1 MFQIISLFSATHLGN
16 DIIWALFY
24 QALFATAAS
33 FYHNTNFILPD
44 CAFPRIWQIWPV
56 LCKDREW
63 RFPKKIRSNCER
75 SLHSSC
81 LFPPLCSPS
90 LEGKSQQIYPDP
102 LRFCFRLFLFIS
114 AATWIQSFLLMII
127 MYGVKGNREKAAL
140 RNRLLRA
147 SINICLKRTEEKGK
161 DKYTK

>member
-1 MFQIISLFSATHLGN
+1 MTLSELCFIKHCLQLLLLSITTLTSFSQTVPSLES
-16 DIIWALFY
+16 
-24 QALFATAAS
+24 
-33 FYHNTNFILPD
+33 
-44 CAFPRIWQIWPV
+44 
-56 LCKDREW
+56 DRFGQYYVKTENEGLK
-63 RFPKKIRSNCER
+63 RLDPIRSNCEG

-161 DKYTK
+161 DKYTE